1 MIILLLILNLKR
13 FWRLLCEIGI
23 FRSLFLFGLFAFALF
38 FIYRFIVLYN
48 PLYSVIANALILF
61 SIHNSRDDKKIL
73 SILKINKTL
82 LFSIEYFIISLPFII
97 SFLLTK
103 NWVAVAVLLFLI
115 YLISI
120 TKHKVKFKISKPI
133 EYPFI
138 SQNIFEWYSG
148 IRYNLPFLLLFYL
161 IALVFCIHLY
171 IIPISIFLL
180 SLILSSFFIRTEP
193 ISFIEVFQLS
203 AKKFLNMKF
212 KSHLLYSFL
221 FILPLIII
229 FIIIHPYNILIVIIS
244 SLVYFLIQLYSIIL
258 KYAFYT
264 PNCSSEHNYIF
275 LFLFLIG
282 FIVPFFLPV
291 SIYFFFRYYNKAI
304 NNLNNILYDY
314 N

>member
-1 MIILLLILNLKR
+1 MIKTLLILNLKR

-23 FRSLFLFGLFAFALF
+23 IRSLFLLVSSAYAGY
-38 FIYRFIVLYN
+38 FIYRVVFLYN
-48 PLYSVIANALILF
+48 PLYSVIVNALILF
-61 SIHNSRDDKKIL
+61 SIHNSRKDKDFL
-73 SILKINKTL
+73 SIVKINKTL

-103 NWVAVAVLLFLI
+103 KWYVVVILLFLI

-120 TKHKVKFKISKPI
+120 IKRPVKLKVNKPL

-138 SQNIFEWYSG
+138 SQNIFEWYTG
-148 IRYNLPFLLLFYL
+148 IRYNLPFLFIIYL

-193 ISFIEVFQLS
+193 ISFIDVFQIS

-212 KSHLLYSFL
+212 KSHLLYSFV

-229 FIIIHPYNILIVIIS
+229 FIIIHPGNILIVIIS
-244 SLVYFLIQLYSIIL
+244 SVVYFLIQLYSIIL

-282 FIVPFFLPV
+282 FIAPVFLPI
-291 SIYFFFRYYNKAI
+291 SIYFFIKFYNRAI
-304 NNLNNILYDY
+304 SNLNNFLYDY

>member
-1 MIILLLILNLKR
+1 MIKRLLILNLKR

-23 FRSLFLFGLFAFALF
+23 LRSLFLLALFAYAIF
-38 FIYRFIVLYN
+38 FIYRIIFLYN
-48 PLYSVIANALILF
+48 PLYSVIANAIILF
-61 SIHNSRDDKKIL
+61 SIHNSRKDKDFL
-73 SILKINKTL
+73 SIVKINKTL

-103 NWVAVAVLLFLI
+103 NWSAVAVLLFLI

-120 TKHKVKFKISKPI
+120 TKRPLKLKISKPL

-138 SQNIFEWYSG
+138 SPKLFEWYSG
-148 IRYNLPFLLLFYL
+148 IRYNLPYLFFTYL

-171 IIPISIFLL
+171 IIPISILLL
-180 SLILSSFFIRTEP
+180 SFILSSFFIRTEP
-193 ISFIEVFQLS
+193 ISFIDVFQFS
-203 AKKFLNMKF
+203 SKKFLNMKL

-229 FIIIHPYNILIVIIS
+229 FCIIHPSNILIVIIS
-244 SLVYFLIQLYSIIL
+244 SIVYFLVQLYSLIL

-264 PNCSSEHNYIF
+264 PNSTSEHNYIF
-275 LFLFLIG
+275 IFLFFIG
-282 FIVPFFLPV
+282 FIVPVFLPI
-291 SIYFFFRYYNKAI
+291 SIYFFITFYNKAI